1 MKAGAMKYKLQI
13 FKPET
18 TTNHYGEKELSFSSE
33 PTATVWAEQVKQTG
47 HRSEEVGEHFPDYNA
62 EFNIRDAHEIK
73 ENWRVQQLGGYL
85 YNVVAIIPNI
95 DRGMNT
101 LVCER
106 VNE

>member
-1 MKAGAMKYKLQI
+1 MRAGAMKYKLKI
-13 FKPET
+13 LEPT
-18 TTNHYGEKELSFSSE
+18 VITNEYGEEAQGWKEVR
-33 PTATVWAEQVKQTG
+33 TVWAERVKQTG
-47 HRSEEVGEHFPDYNA
+47 RRSEEVGEHFPDYSV
-62 EFNIRDAHEIK
+62 EYNIRDEHPIE

-85 YNVVAIIPNI
+85 YNVTNIIPNL

>member
-1 MKAGAMKYKLQI
+1 MRAGAMKYRLRLLQ
-13 FKPET
+13 PVAA
-18 TTNHYGEKELSFSSE
+18 TNDYGEEATTYQE
-33 PTATVWAEQVKQTG
+33 TRTVWAERVKQSG
-47 HRSEEVGEHFPDYNA
+47 NRSEEVGEHFPDYRA
-62 EFNIRDAHEIK
+62 EFNIRNAHPIE

-85 YNVVAIIPNI
+85 YTVTNIIPNL

>member
-1 MKAGAMKYKLQI
+1 MRAGAMKYKLKI
-13 FKPET
+13 LEPT
-18 TTNHYGEKELSFSSE
+18 VITNEYGEEAQGWKEVR
-33 PTATVWAEQVKQTG
+33 TVWAERVKQTG
-47 HRSEEVGEHFPDYNA
+47 RRSEEVGEHFPDYSV
-62 EFNIRDAHEIK
+62 EYNIRDAHPIE

-85 YNVVAIIPNI
+85 YNVTNIIPNL

>member
-1 MKAGAMKYKLQI
+1 MKYRLKLLQ
-13 FKPET
+13 PT
-18 TTNHYGEKELSFSSE
+18 ASTNAYGEETATYKE
-33 PTATVWAEQVKQTG
+33 TRTVWAQRVKQSG
-47 HRSEEVGEHFPDYNA
+47 SRSEEVGEHFPNYRA
-62 EFNIRDAHEIK
+62 EFNVRDAHLVK

-85 YNVVAIIPNI
+85 YTVTNVIPNI